1 MIVLHVFFQHT
12 EWIKAVYFYIR
23 CEPISFPVHFLL
35 RFCESSDP
43 KSDWY
48 YIDVFNGGQIVRRG
62 ACPHSNFSGSRDMF
76 PVANAAQVV
85 ERMANN
91 LEVRESY

>member
-1 MIVLHVFFQHT
+1 M
-12 EWIKAVYFYIR
+12 
-23 CEPISFPVHFLL
+23 
-35 RFCESSDP
+35 
-43 KSDWY
+43 
-48 YIDVFNGGQIVRRG
+48 RRG

-91 LEVRESY
+91 LEVNKLFTGLLSAL